1 MGAGSYE
8 MAQYL
13 NTLPDAKNMLIWT
26 DKDGVCKFFV
36 GRCKRG
42 RNYET
47 LREEGLDYIIVS
59 SGRENRTTKMMTG
72 DVVIQKPGLIRFD
85 QYYTNTNPVFQILIN
100 NRPSHFVKVFR
111 FEP

>member
-1 MGAGSYE
+1 
-8 MAQYL
+8 
-13 NTLPDAKNMLIWT
+13 MLIWT

-47 LREEGLDYIIVS
+47 LRRDGLDYIIVS
-59 SGRENRTTKMMTG
+59 AGRESRTTKMMGG
-72 DVVIQKPGLIRFD
+72 DIVSNKPGLIRFD
-85 QYYTNTNPVFQILIN
+85 RYYTKANPAFQILIN

-111 FEP
+111 FKP